1 MPTIREVAALANVS
15 VATVSR
21 VLNNDQTYKMKEE
34 TRQRVW
40 QAVAQFPQPTS
51 ATRRT
56 PPKPSGTENVSVGC
70 VLSVTKDKY
79 RDPYFMSV
87 LSGVEQALEARGY
100 SLAFTSTYYD
110 LKYKDTLM
118 STFSK
123 PVSGL
128 ILMETLDSQTYNYVR
143 AKVPCCVGVDTLH
156 TDIDNVGYDHFA
168 AACQA
173 TRHLVD
179 LGHRRIAYI
188 GGSGLSRNIKTSRR
202 YWGYRSVIEVAGL
215 PVDDALVRD
224 CLWDELICI
233 EQVKAIMAL
242 SADRR
247 PTAIFCGSDLMAI
260 AALSGL
266 YSLHIQIPNEVAVIG
281 LSDIELSQVSCPPL
295 STIHVPTV
303 EIGVAAVAA
312 LERRLKG
319 GEQLPQSIY
328 LPTELVKRS
337 STK

>member
-1 MPTIREVAALANVS
+1 
-15 VATVSR
+15 
-21 VLNNDQTYKMKEE
+21 
-34 TRQRVW
+34 
-40 QAVAQFPQPTS
+40 
-51 ATRRT
+51 
-56 PPKPSGTENVSVGC
+56 
-70 VLSVTKDKY
+70 
-79 RDPYFMSV
+79 
-87 LSGVEQALEARGY
+87 
-100 SLAFTSTYYD
+100 
-110 LKYKDTLM
+110 
-118 STFSK
+118 
-123 PVSGL
+123 
-128 ILMETLDSQTYNYVR
+128 
-143 AKVPCCVGVDTLH
+143 
-156 TDIDNVGYDHFA
+156 
-168 AACQA
+168 
-173 TRHLVD
+173 
-179 LGHRRIAYI
+179 
-188 GGSGLSRNIKTSRR
+188 
-202 YWGYRSVIEVAGL
+202 
-215 PVDDALVRD
+215 
-224 CLWDELICI
+224 
-233 EQVKAIMAL
+233 MAL

>member
-1 MPTIREVAALANVS
+1 M
-15 VATVSR
+15 
-21 VLNNDQTYKMKEE
+21 
-34 TRQRVW
+34 
-40 QAVAQFPQPTS
+40 
-51 ATRRT
+51 
-56 PPKPSGTENVSVGC
+56 
-70 VLSVTKDKY
+70 
-79 RDPYFMSV
+79 
-87 LSGVEQALEARGY
+87 
-100 SLAFTSTYYD
+100 
-110 LKYKDTLM
+110 
-118 STFSK
+118 
-123 PVSGL
+123 
-128 ILMETLDSQTYNYVR
+128 
-143 AKVPCCVGVDTLH
+143 
-156 TDIDNVGYDHFA
+156 
-168 AACQA
+168 
-173 TRHLVD
+173 
-179 LGHRRIAYI
+179 
-188 GGSGLSRNIKTSRR
+188 
-202 YWGYRSVIEVAGL
+202 
-215 PVDDALVRD
+215 RD

-242 SADRR
+242 PADRR

>member
-1 MPTIREVAALANVS
+1 MTILPPPVRRPGIWLTWGTGALPIS
-15 VATVSR
+15 
-21 VLNNDQTYKMKEE
+21 
-34 TRQRVW
+34 
-40 QAVAQFPQPTS
+40 
-51 ATRRT
+51 
-56 PPKPSGTENVSVGC
+56 
-70 VLSVTKDKY
+70 
-79 RDPYFMSV
+79 
-87 LSGVEQALEARGY
+87 
-100 SLAFTSTYYD
+100 
-110 LKYKDTLM
+110 
-118 STFSK
+118 
-123 PVSGL
+123 
-128 ILMETLDSQTYNYVR
+128 
-143 AKVPCCVGVDTLH
+143 
-156 TDIDNVGYDHFA
+156 
-168 AACQA
+168 
-173 TRHLVD
+173 
-179 LGHRRIAYI
+179 

-202 YWGYRSVIEVAGL
+202 YWGYRSVIEAAGL

-319 GEQLPQSIY
+319 GEQLPQNIY

>member
-1 MPTIREVAALANVS
+1 MR
-15 VATVSR
+15 
-21 VLNNDQTYKMKEE
+21 
-34 TRQRVW
+34 
-40 QAVAQFPQPTS
+40 
-51 ATRRT
+51 
-56 PPKPSGTENVSVGC
+56 
-70 VLSVTKDKY
+70 
-79 RDPYFMSV
+79 
-87 LSGVEQALEARGY
+87 
-100 SLAFTSTYYD
+100 
-110 LKYKDTLM
+110 
-118 STFSK
+118 
-123 PVSGL
+123 
-128 ILMETLDSQTYNYVR
+128 
-143 AKVPCCVGVDTLH
+143 
-156 TDIDNVGYDHFA
+156 
-168 AACQA
+168 ACQA

-188 GGSGLSRNIKTSRR
+188 GGSGLSQNIKTSRR
-202 YWGYRSVIEVAGL
+202 YWGYRSVIEAAGL